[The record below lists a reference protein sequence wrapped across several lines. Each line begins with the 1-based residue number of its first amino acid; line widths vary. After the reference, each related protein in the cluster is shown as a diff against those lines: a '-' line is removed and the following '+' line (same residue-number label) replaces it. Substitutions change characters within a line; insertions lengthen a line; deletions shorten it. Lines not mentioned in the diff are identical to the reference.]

1 MQTTFD
7 FAIYP
12 NPNNGLFKIVFDGKL
27 KGSTWQVNTINLLG
41 ENVHAQNF
49 LDTKNIELDLRN
61 IAAGVYF
68 VSLNDGVNTLQ
79 KRVVITK

>member
-1 MQTTFD
+1 
-7 FAIYP
+7 
-12 NPNNGLFKIVFDGKL
+12 
-27 KGSTWQVNTINLLG
+27 LLG